1 MNLNNCEHI
10 ETVEFQD
17 STVFIYSNFKVNH
30 KKISRTRIRT
40 DVCVDD
46 LNSNKLRRN

>member
-17 STVFIYSNFKVNH
+17 STVFYILILRLII
-30 KKISRTRIRT
+30 KKFPKRE
-40 DVCVDD
+40 
-46 LNSNKLRRN
+46 